1 MTEFVAIAD
10 SPIGALTVVADEA
23 GRLVR
28 IHFGA
33 EGEMREPDRC
43 AHVLTQ
49 LREYFDGRRTTFEVT
64 LDLHGTDFQKLV
76 WTELLNVPYGVTIS
90 YGELARRIGRPDA
103 VRAVGTANGAN
114 PVPIIVPCHRIIG
127 ANGTLTGYGGGLPRK
142 QQLLALEQ
150 RGTRLF

>member
-1 MTEFVAIAD
+1 MSHYAALMD
-10 SPIGALTVVADEA
+10 SPIGPLTIVVDDE

-28 IHFGA
+28 IHFG
-33 EGEMREPDRC
+33 EEEVHEPDRC
-43 AHVLTQ
+43 NHVIAQ
-49 LREYFDGRRTTFEVT
+49 LREYFDGTRTTFDVV
-64 LDLHGTDFQKLV
+64 LDLHGTAFQKTV
-76 WTELLNVPYGVTIS
+76 WNALLDVPYGTTIS

-142 QQLLALEQ
+142 QQLLALES